1 MAILHKWP
9 DPCMTHKG
17 KGASNEA
24 NDWLIDRGFGPISI
38 HKAAK
43 PRPESA
49 ILIFLSGPRG
59 VKHQWLAVEIFI
71 DGKQGPSFLPTLA
84 NLSGLNCVGCLASSH
99 PGGTGLDASY

>member
-24 NDWLIDRGFGPISI
+24 NDWLIDRGFGHFSI
-38 HKAAK
+38 HKAAN

-49 ILIFLSGPRG
+49 ILMYVCQPWHIMSKISEVVLSWSFLSGPRG
-59 VKHQWLAVEIFI
+59 VKHQWLVVGIFI
-71 DGKQGPSFLPTLA
+71 DGR
-84 NLSGLNCVGCLASSH
+84 
-99 PGGTGLDASY
+99 